1 MTGPSA
7 AQPLGHGAHHGHA
20 HTHADA
26 SAVTRRRLAFAL
38 GLTFSY
44 MIAEAVG
51 GWYTGSLALLADAG
65 HMLSDVSALAL
76 ALFAS
81 WVASRP
87 AGSRWTY
94 GRARAEILAALAQGV
109 ALVVVAVL
117 ILGEAVERFRAPT
130 AVLGPGMLLIASGGL
145 VVNLASLSILSA
157 GRHASLNVR
166 GAWLHVMSDALG
178 SVGAMTAG
186 ALVWAFGWH
195 WADPA
200 ASIAI
205 CVLVLLSAWHLI
217 REATDVLMEA
227 APRNLDPNDVLAA
240 LSDLDEVRSVHDL
253 HVWTVG
259 SGQIALSCH
268 LVVARDGGCTPLLSR
283 AYALLGSRFGI
294 DHATIQVEP
303 EEFAGQTP
311 RALCGGGCDP
321 ALDTPA
327 LQA

>member
-1 MTGPSA
+1 M
-7 AQPLGHGAHHGHA
+7 
-20 HTHADA
+20 
-26 SAVTRRRLAFAL
+26 V
-38 GLTFSY
+38 
-44 MIAEAVG
+44 AEAVG

-65 HMLSDVSALAL
+65 HMLSDVGALAL

-117 ILGEAVERFRAPT
+117 ILGEAVERVRAPT

-145 VVNLASLSILSA
+145 AVNLASLSILSA

-327 LQA
+327 LQV